1 MEKKVVTAMK
11 KAGKPV
17 KAGEIANV
25 IGVENKEV
33 SKVFQELKKQG
44 KIVSPKRCYYA
55 RVII

>member
-25 IGVENKEV
+25 LGVENKEV

-44 KIVSPKRCYYA
+44 KIVSPKRCYYTLSD
-55 RVII
+55 

>member
-55 RVII
+55 LAE

>member
-17 KAGEIANV
+17 KAGDIANV
-25 IGVENKEV
+25 LGVENKEI

-44 KIVSPKRCYYA
+44 KIVSPKRCYYTLSE
-55 RVII
+55 

>member
-55 RVII
+55 LSE

>member
-11 KAGKPV
+11 KAGKSV
-17 KAGEIANV
+17 KAGEIAKEL
-25 IGVENKEV
+25 GVENKEV

-55 RVII
+55 LAD

>member
-25 IGVENKEV
+25 LGVENKEV
-33 SKVFQELKKQG
+33 AKVFQELKKQG

-55 RVII
+55 LSE

>member
-1 MEKKVVTAMK
+1 MEKKVVSAMK

-17 KAGEIANV
+17 KAGEIAKAL
-25 IGVENKEV
+25 GVENKEV

-55 RVII
+55 LSE

>member
-55 RVII
+55 LAD

>member
-1 MEKKVVTAMK
+1 MEKKVITAMK

-44 KIVSPKRCYYA
+44 KIVSPKRCYYVLA
-55 RVII
+55 E

>member
-11 KAGKPV
+11 KAGKLV
-17 KAGEIANV
+17 KAGEIAKEL
-25 IGVENKEV
+25 GVENKEV

-55 RVII
+55 LSD

>member
-1 MEKKVVTAMK
+1 MEKKVITAMK

-44 KIVSPKRCYYA
+44 KIVSPKRCYYTLSD
-55 RVII
+55 